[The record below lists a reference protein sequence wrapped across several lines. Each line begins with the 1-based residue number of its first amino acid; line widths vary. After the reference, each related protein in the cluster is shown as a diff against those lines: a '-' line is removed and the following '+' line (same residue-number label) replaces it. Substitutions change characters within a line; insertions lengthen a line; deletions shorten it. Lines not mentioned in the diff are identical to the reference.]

1 MFHNLGIH
9 WASSIPAFLTL
20 IYVPMPYLF
29 WKHGSTIR
37 SWSKYSSEA
46 AIFVARRSES
56 HARKSEVNIEEEPP
70 MDFTTE
76 DEIMTT
82 ADEIMTIG
90 DEIMTT
96 ADEIMTIGDEIIK
109 TVHL

>member
-56 HARKSEVNIEEEPP
+56 HARKSEVNIEEEPA

-76 DEIMTT
+76 EEIIMPEDEIM
-82 ADEIMTIG
+82 MT
-90 DEIMTT
+90 E
-96 ADEIMTIGDEIIK
+96 DEIIK
-109 TVHL
+109 TVRF